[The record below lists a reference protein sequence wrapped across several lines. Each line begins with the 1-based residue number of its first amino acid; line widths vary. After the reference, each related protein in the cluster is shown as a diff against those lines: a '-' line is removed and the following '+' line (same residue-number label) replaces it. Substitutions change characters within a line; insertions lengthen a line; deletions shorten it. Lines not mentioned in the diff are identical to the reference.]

1 MTDVSSGLGHK
12 NWRLVSLTN
21 NERNTS
27 PGRMKRIDDVGE
39 CGTEASSSYPPPLP
53 PPPPPLLWPRG
64 PDISFLDWM
73 TIERKSALRPVLH
86 VADYRPRRE
95 MKSII
100 IKNEERIVVAALV
113 HSSVPMDADGCRWKR
128 WKRWNRSFQ
137 TARAPRGSRCGT
149 ECVHLEL
156 WKWGEKNCTASM

>member
-39 CGTEASSSYPPPLP
+39 CGTEASSSYPPPLPP

-113 HSSVPMDADGCRWKR
+113 HSSVPMDADG
-128 WKRWNRSFQ
+128 SDGSDG
-137 TARAPRGSRCGT
+137 TAVFKQRAPPVALGAALSAFTWNYGNG
-149 ECVHLEL
+149 
-156 WKWGEKNCTASM
+156 GEKNCTASM